1 MIDKYS
7 EKHLAT
13 IADTIENRFF
23 GKYRG
28 IVTDVVTEK
37 EEGKEKMGFIM
48 VQIPE
53 IYYDGIVPLVKP
65 CVSFAGENC
74 GFFAFPKKGDR
85 IWIEFEGGDQSRPL
99 WSGFWWKK
107 GAIPGFMSL
116 DIVGIVSRTG
126 HRITMDDN
134 SGIISLAHAKGPS
147 IDVTDKEITFKVGRT
162 KMVISDDG
170 VTINDYT
177 FEVKTKT

>member
-1 MIDKYS
+1 MVDKHS

-13 IADTIENRFF
+13 IADTVENRFF

-28 IVTDVVTEK
+28 IVTDILTEK
-37 EEGKEKMGFIM
+37 GEGSENMGVIT

-53 IYYDGIVPLVKP
+53 IYYDCSIPLVKP

-99 WSGFWWKK
+99 WSGFWWMKD
-107 GAIPGFMSL
+107 AIPDFISL
-116 DIVGIVSRTG
+116 DIVGLVSRTG
-126 HRITMDDN
+126 HKITIDDN
-134 SGIISLAHAKGPS
+134 SGKISLVHAKGSS
-147 IDVTDKEITFKVGRT
+147 IDLTDDEITFKVGNT
-162 KMVISDDG
+162 KMVISASG
-170 VTINDYT
+170 VTINNKT
-177 FEVKTKT
+177 FEVRT

>member
-1 MIDKYS
+1 MVDKYS

-13 IADTIENRFF
+13 IADTTENRLF

-28 IVTDVVTEK
+28 IVTDIDANK
-37 EEGKEKMGFIM
+37 GNEGENMGFIT

-53 IYYDGIVPLVKP
+53 IYCDGILPLVKP

-74 GFFAFPKKGDR
+74 GFFAFPKKGDL

-107 GAIPGFMSL
+107 GAIPDFMSL
-116 DIVGIVSRTG
+116 EMVGLVSRTG
-126 HRITMDDN
+126 HKITMDDN
-134 SGIISLAHAKGPS
+134 SGIISLAHAKGPT

-162 KMVISDDG
+162 KMVISDRG
-170 VTINDYT
+170 VTINDNT
-177 FEVKTKT
+177 FEVKT